1 MKKKISLN
9 KKLSLNKAVIGSLN
23 SEGPIMDAQQA
34 DARAGRLT
42 TIGRTCIPWS
52 FGEWCLAGTV

>member
-9 KKLSLNKAVIGSLN
+9 KKLSLNKATIGMLSPNAGGL
-23 SEGPIMDAQQA
+23 QA
-34 DARAGRLT
+34 DAKAGRLT

-52 FGEWCLAGTV
+52 FGEWCIV